1 MVKQKKNDSIE
12 LKIQEQLKRCENFL
26 YAGKPLPVVEIV
38 AFHTFKIQEG
48 DFKDGNLQYTGLVK
62 LNVNVLGNDTCS
74 KFYNMTGTA
83 DRNKD
88 GEVELTTPTY
98 LSNSSY

>member
-1 MVKQKKNDSIE
+1 MDEKKKDSIE
-12 LKIQEQLKRCENFL
+12 LQIQKQLKRCENFL
-26 YAGKPLPVVEIV
+26 YAGKPLPVADILE
-38 AFHTFKIQEG
+38 FHTFKIQEG

-62 LNVNVLGNDTCS
+62 LNVNVLGNDTYS